1 MSFSTLTVDLVFYGI
16 RDSVTMSLMKIG
28 ERSFENLYISIA
40 NVLIIFGRK
49 CVLVSKGAYIRGTY
63 IWEAYIRD
71 FTQSAF
77 VNTNDMFIFN
87 HFFAQERSMFIEME
101 FKYAICVF
109 LLLYFVHSHS
119 T

>member
-1 MSFSTLTVDLVFYGI
+1 M
-16 RDSVTMSLMKIG
+16 
-28 ERSFENLYISIA
+28 
-40 NVLIIFGRK
+40 
-49 CVLVSKGAYIRGTY
+49 LVSKGAYIRETY

-87 HFFAQERSMFIEME
+87 HFFAQERSMFIEMK
-101 FKYAICVF
+101 FASCVF
-109 LLLYFVHSHS
+109 LLLYFVHSHN